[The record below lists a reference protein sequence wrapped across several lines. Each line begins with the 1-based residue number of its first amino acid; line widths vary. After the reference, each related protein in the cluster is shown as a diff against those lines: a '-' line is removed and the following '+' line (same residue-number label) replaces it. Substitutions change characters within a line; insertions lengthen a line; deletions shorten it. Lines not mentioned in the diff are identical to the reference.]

1 MGMMKNTP
9 IACRIGMALL
19 NVLFVSVAWGQPTTQ
34 PATSQ
39 PAAVTITVRAFID
52 GRSQLRLKRNTA
64 TWQNFDYAAPG
75 RQGGRDEATTINGV
89 QWRPIWD
96 DSDLSPEVRVEKAL
110 SDTFEGVKPTL
121 AAEMMNVTLT
131 KIRCRED
138 ASVVQ
143 QPSAEND
150 FTTIVEF
157 NDDQIGGAD
166 WYEVKLTF
174 VPQGAGK

>member
-1 MGMMKNTP
+1 LNAVISISMVLGIWGA
-9 IACRIGMALL
+9 IASAE
-19 NVLFVSVAWGQPTTQ
+19 PTTQ

-39 PAAVTITVRAFID
+39 PAVVTITVRAFID

-75 RQGGRDEATTINGV
+75 KQGGRDEPTMINGV
-89 QWRPIWD
+89 QWRPMWD

-121 AAEMMNVTLT
+121 AAEPMNVTLT

-143 QPSAEND
+143 QPSAAND

-174 VPQGAGK
+174 TPSQK